1 MKPKKSPQEK
11 KKLDGR
17 KQRRGFSEYAHS
29 LRHGKWRKKKRRPAQ
44 KSERQAERL
53 AVSTPAAEVLTDQGF
68 DPGSI
73 QRPIVAKWGATPLV
87 QWIVKRRATARPALA
102 GRRSDVCHAADPQG
116 VDRGGLP
123 GDGSDCDSTEQDA
136 RRASHLRLLRPDDRR
151 AGPLLVLA
159 RRGCRRHLA
168 NSVT

>member
-87 QWIVKRRATARPALA
+87 QWIVKKKSDREVRIGGKKKRRLSRSRSA
-102 GRRSDVCHAADPQG
+102 GG
-116 VDRGGLP
+116 
-123 GDGSDCDSTEQDA
+123 
-136 RRASHLRLLRPDDRR
+136 
-151 AGPLLVLA
+151 
-159 RRGCRRHLA
+159 
-168 NSVT
+168 